1 MLLRRPPAAPVLAAL
16 PKNQN
21 QPILSRAIFR
31 CSLVICSPRGV
42 AAGRPSIDAGRLG
55 APTHC
60 ADGHQSAGLETR
72 DLLFTDLD
80 AGAGAWVPTGA
91 SVLAF
96 DRECAEA
103 AYRQFGRRDLWGN
116 LAEDRRNNDP
126 AIVSTE
132 MRVRTPSWPAL

>member
-1 MLLRRPPAAPVLAAL
+1 MQLGNLLAPWGGCRPSEYRRWAARRTYSLRR
-16 PKNQN
+16 
-21 QPILSRAIFR
+21 
-31 CSLVICSPRGV
+31 
-42 AAGRPSIDAGRLG
+42 RPSICRAK
-55 APTHC
+55 
-60 ADGHQSAGLETR
+60 TR

-96 DRECAEA
+96 DREGAEA
-103 AYRQFGRRDLWGN
+103 AYLQFGRRDLGGN
-116 LAEDRRNNDP
+116 LAEDRRNADP